1 MLQKCA
7 GHQARHRRETL
18 QKFIQRIIVITAIK
32 QRLSRDARAFEHGRA
47 AVDVWVNRDEVVYL
61 HAVLYRQSGR
71 LAIASNARAD
81 DCDGF
86 VHNVK
91 CLTGLFA
98 ILKGR
103 DFSPAPCIK
112 ISLRVFS
119 TMTRPPCQL
128 EIADV
133 RFLELTKK

>member
-1 MLQKCA
+1 MLFYTANPGVWQL
-7 GHQARHRRETL
+7 HQMPA
-18 QKFIQRIIVITAIK
+18 QMTAM
-32 QRLSRDARAFEHGRA
+32 
-47 AVDVWVNRDEVVYL
+47 
-61 HAVLYRQSGR
+61 
-71 LAIASNARAD
+71 
-81 DCDGF
+81 GF
-86 VHNVK
+86 VRNVK

-128 EIADV
+128 EIADA
-133 RFLELTKK
+133 RFLELTRK